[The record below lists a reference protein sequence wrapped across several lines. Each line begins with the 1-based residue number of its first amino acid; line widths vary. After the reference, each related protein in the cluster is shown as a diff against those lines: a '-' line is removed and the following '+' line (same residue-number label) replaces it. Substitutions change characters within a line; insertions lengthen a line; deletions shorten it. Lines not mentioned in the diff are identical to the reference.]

1 MIKTKGNKN
10 KMRPRGRKR
19 KLAASAMLSLRLLF
33 GGPQLASSNSN
44 TFQSGGNSE
53 TEISRVS
60 EQNSPSM
67 SAQPEQVRKG
77 TQGSQIALKIPSGGD
92 SSRPSKFGPGSKA
105 KGAAKRDFA
114 RRQTSNKPTS
124 SGTIFAEAFSPN
136 IIYGS
141 RPTPLPGNFNIPK
154 APSGRYPA
162 KLDENQFN
170 PNQYP
175 PGCSKEI
182 FIKYS
187 ADTRFEELS
196 IDPQTHKDNPKSQ
209 GEACSILQAES
220 ESMVK
225 NPRRPNLKKGEP
237 NLDFAIERPGNYRYA
252 DVKTPR
258 DPSSFPRN
266 PKNRPPSLAKVAR
279 TIGNQIRNQKGG
291 SDNVIHVVNFFHIP
305 SDKIQTFKENLIKGA
320 GNSDGIVF
328 INKK

>member
-67 SAQPEQVRKG
+67 IILRKG

-92 SSRPSKFGPGSKA
+92 SSRPFGPGSKA

-136 IIYGS
+136 IIHGS

-154 APSGRYPA
+154 APSGRYLA

-175 PGCSKEI
+175 PRCSKES

-196 IDPQTHKDNPKSQ
+196 INPQTHKDNPKSQ

-220 ESMVK
+220 ESRVK

-237 NLDFAIERPGNYRYA
+237 NLDFAIEGPGNYRYA

-291 SDNVIHVVNFFHIP
+291 SDDVIHVVNLFHIP

-320 GNSDGIVF
+320 ENSDGIVF
-328 INKK
+328 INEK

>member
-1 MIKTKGNKN
+1 
-10 KMRPRGRKR
+10 MRD
-19 KLAASAMLSLRLLF
+19 F
-33 GGPQLASSNSN
+33 I
-44 TFQSGGNSE
+44 QSR
-53 TEISRVS
+53 RV
-60 EQNSPSM
+60 
-67 SAQPEQVRKG
+67 QPEQVLKG
-77 TQGSQIALKIPSGGD
+77 TQGAQIALKIPSGGD
-92 SSRPSKFGPGSKA
+92 SSQPSKFSAGSKA
-105 KGAAKRDFA
+105 KGAAKTDFA
-114 RRQTSNKPTS
+114 RRQTTNKPTIGKS
-124 SGTIFAEAFSPN
+124 SGTIFAEAFSPK
-136 IIYGS
+136 IIHGS

-154 APSGRYPA
+154 ALSGRYPA

-175 PGCSKEI
+175 PGCSKES

-196 IDPQTHKDNPKSQ
+196 INPQTHKDDPKSQ

-225 NPRRPNLKKGEP
+225 NPRRPNIKKGEP
-237 NLDFAIERPGNYRYA
+237 NLDFAIEGPGNYRYA

-258 DPSSFPRN
+258 DPSSFDRN

-291 SDNVIHVVNFFHIP
+291 SDDVIHVVNLFHIP

-320 GNSDGIVF
+320 ENSDGIVF
-328 INKK
+328 INEK